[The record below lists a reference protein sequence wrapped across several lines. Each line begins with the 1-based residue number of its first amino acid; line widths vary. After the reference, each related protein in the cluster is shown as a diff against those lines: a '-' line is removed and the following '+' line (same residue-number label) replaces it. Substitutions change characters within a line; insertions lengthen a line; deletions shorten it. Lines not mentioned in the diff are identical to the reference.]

1 MPLVCQVWPCVSGV
15 ATCVRQVLSCARLT
29 GSPSPDPR
37 FPGLGHVSFLPRGT
51 GVLSQGPRA
60 PLTPMEALCAS
71 ALSQLRV
78 LPVLSPPGSLLCLDP
93 LLGVLNTCSH
103 GGLLETKPRGPRNQG
118 GGASGQVAVRDG
130 GGQWQGQRQW
140 GAQVCLSLAQGSC
153 RGALG
158 FCREGLLSL
167 EL

>member
-1 MPLVCQVWPCVSGV
+1 MSQAGAQLSPSHQKPFPRPQAPRAG
-15 ATCVRQVLSCARLT
+15 TCV
-29 GSPSPDPR
+29 
-37 FPGLGHVSFLPRGT
+37 FLAPRGT

-71 ALSQLRV
+71 ALSRLRV
-78 LPVLSPPGSLLCLDP
+78 LPVLSPPGSLLCLEP
-93 LLGVLNTCSH
+93 LLGVLNTRSH
-103 GGLLETKPRGPRNQG
+103 GRLLETKPRRPGNQG

-130 GGQWQGQRQW
+130 GGQWQGQRQR
-140 GAQVCLSLAQGSC
+140 GAQVCLGLAQGSC